1 MNKASLR
8 RMLTQSALV
17 GLSFGMFFF
26 HQALAQDAPPVKSK
40 AVLVLDQ
47 ESSSVIYSRH
57 ADEAKPI
64 ASITKLMTALVVL
77 EAHQNLDEVI
87 EITAEDGIGAKTVTS
102 RLIPGTRLTRS
113 DLLHL
118 ALMSSEN
125 RAAHAL
131 ARSYPGGFNACVQ
144 AMNAKAQALGM
155 TQSQFEDPTGL
166 SMNNVASPH
175 DLAKLVEAASQVSLI
190 REFSTDQRYVV
201 RVGRREVEF
210 RNTDSLV
217 RNPTWNIVVQKT
229 GYIEEAGRCL
239 VMKTVM
245 AGRSVVIV
253 LLDSTGKYTRVA
265 DAQRVRKWLESHSL
279 TSQSNQL
286 GHRSERQG

>member
-87 EITAEDGIGAKTVTS
+87 EITAEDGVGAKTVTS
-102 RLIPGTRLTRS
+102 RLIPGARLTRS

-131 ARSYPGGFNACVQ
+131 ARTYPGGFNACV
-144 AMNAKAQALGM
+144 
-155 TQSQFEDPTGL
+155 
-166 SMNNVASPH
+166 
-175 DLAKLVEAASQVSLI
+175 
-190 REFSTDQRYVV
+190 
-201 RVGRREVEF
+201 
-210 RNTDSLV
+210 
-217 RNPTWNIVVQKT
+217 
-229 GYIEEAGRCL
+229 
-239 VMKTVM
+239 
-245 AGRSVVIV
+245 
-253 LLDSTGKYTRVA
+253 
-265 DAQRVRKWLESHSL
+265 
-279 TSQSNQL
+279 
-286 GHRSERQG
+286 